1 MNPARLHGRD
11 HELLG
16 RVAAISEGACAIAIS
31 RGGAGKT
38 YHYKHPNE
46 DAAAF
51 AIGPGGYLVIV
62 ADAHGGRDASEIAVE
77 TLLREAA
84 DEWTAASAESVM
96 NDWPNQVHA
105 AIAAVHGEILQAVA
119 CGAVQSS
126 RTTLVFAL
134 ARPAEDRIA
143 VGAIG
148 DSHAFALG
156 ADGPRD
162 FARSDDFARAF
173 VGDPADTAQDLRD
186 RCIATLHPIAATRVL
201 ALVTDGLSEHG
212 IGVEHPETAIAEAAG
227 RAVLEPPDLR
237 PMSAA
242 RSVVEA
248 ALEAHVDNKAGDNVA
263 SAVIWLETPELESER
278 SQ

>member
-1 MNPARLHGRD
+1 MNPARLHGRN

-51 AIGPGGYLVIV
+51 AIGPGGCLAVV
-62 ADAHGGRDASEIAVE
+62 ADAHGGRDGSEIAVE

-84 DEWTAASAESVM
+84 DEWTSASAESVM
-96 NDWPNQVHA
+96 NDWPNRVHE
-105 AIAAVHGEILQAVA
+105 AIATVHGEILQAVA
-119 CGAVQSS
+119 RGAVQSS

-134 ARPAEDRIA
+134 ARPAEGRIA

-156 ADGPRD
+156 PDGSRD
-162 FARSDDFARAF
+162 LAGSDDVARAF
-173 VGDPADTAQDLRD
+173 VGDPADSVENLRD
-186 RCIATLHPIAATRVL
+186 RCIARLHPIAATRVL
-201 ALVTDGLSEHG
+201 ALVTDGLSERG
-212 IGVEHPETAIAEAAG
+212 IGVEHPETAIAQAAD
-227 RAVLEPPDLR
+227 RAALEQPDLR

-248 ALEAHVDNKAGDNVA
+248 ALEAHAANKAGDNVA
-263 SAVIWLETPELESER
+263 SAVIWLETPDLASER